1 MTNPRSNKQWQC
13 KNQRRKEVGA
23 TGLATVFFHCVP
35 NLYVPYSL
43 GGVAC
48 PEWKGNTQHS
58 SKWQLRGDTEFDST
72 TPEAFGFLCC
82 FYKQEQGNRGRTMKA
97 RYLFSNLPS
106 NIGNYNAICITSE
119 LDMTSHGT
127 IIGHHWFRA
136 FHQQSAINTGDVAKV
151 NPRLV
156 PRYVPIPIEFN
167 GRPAA
172 CIRLLLGR
180 FGKVCG
186 GKSLISAAAQ
196 ILGSH
201 WGIGALNKGPIH
213 WVYLPRLQVNMVF
226 RCLDLGAKTPKKQ
239 FVWMDL
245 KKWFK
250 SVTDGRKVAN
260 GLKFVRFFSWKNWAF
275 VSVVR
280 LGLEVGLS
288 LKSSSWSFGIQVF
301 CFLALS
307 TKWVQTIWM
316 CGYTQH
322 SKECFEKLF
331 IKHRNITLYAQ
342 KFSPATPCMQP
353 RSAGL
358 LCWRQPVTP

>member
-226 RCLDLGAKTPKKQ
+226 RCLDLGAKTPKKTVCLDGFKKMIQ
-239 FVWMDL
+239 ECDGWEKGSKWAEICQIFFL
-245 KKWFK
+245 KELSF
-250 SVTDGRKVAN
+250 
-260 GLKFVRFFSWKNWAF
+260 RFGGSFRIRSWAEPK
-275 VSVVR
+275 
-280 LGLEVGLS
+280 
-288 LKSSSWSFGIQVF
+288 K
-301 CFLALS
+301 
-307 TKWVQTIWM
+307 
-316 CGYTQH
+316 
-322 SKECFEKLF
+322 
-331 IKHRNITLYAQ
+331 
-342 KFSPATPCMQP
+342 
-353 RSAGL
+353 
-358 LCWRQPVTP
+358 